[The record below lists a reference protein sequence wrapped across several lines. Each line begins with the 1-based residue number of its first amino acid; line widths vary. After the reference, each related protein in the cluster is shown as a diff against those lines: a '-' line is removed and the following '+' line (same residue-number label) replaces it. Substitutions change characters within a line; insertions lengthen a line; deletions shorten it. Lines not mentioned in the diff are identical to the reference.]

1 MPQSVL
7 RIREF
12 DPESWFFSI
21 QDPGSNNKKEEG
33 IKYLIF
39 KQPQKKLANQYALRA
54 SQTTASYYEIII
66 DV

>member
-7 RIREF
+7 RIRDF

-21 QDPGSNNKKEEG
+21 PDPRTNNKKDEG
-33 IKYLIF
+33 IIYLIF
-39 KQPQKKLANQYALRA
+39 KQQQKKIAKQYVSRA

-66 DV
+66 DK